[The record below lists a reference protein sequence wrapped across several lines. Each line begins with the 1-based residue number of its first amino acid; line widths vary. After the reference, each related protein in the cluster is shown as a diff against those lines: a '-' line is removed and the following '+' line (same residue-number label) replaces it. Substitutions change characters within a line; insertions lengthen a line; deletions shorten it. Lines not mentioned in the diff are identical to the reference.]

1 MNTRA
6 RNRTLALVLAASS
19 CAGITTMSGVALAQA
34 GGTGSSTPVKYEGKG
49 ERRDRL
55 DAMQGKPFDSA
66 LWASFTAWNGT
77 PISADAT
84 KGKVVMFLS
93 WASWYTTSQ
102 AQLKTAQELADK
114 HKGEL
119 IVVGMHGSQG
129 WDRVKDICASR
140 GATFATGL
148 DKDGT
153 IRKALDIDQDPDFYF
168 IDRAGNLRYADI
180 ATSSVEG
187 VVDALLA
194 ETVEQA
200 KAAKPPSSKDGEGA
214 GSGGGAGGGGSSKP
228 ADGAANGMG
237 VLGGTVTAAGVTF
250 ALPDKAEYDKVKWPA
265 ANKARMS
272 AQDVQGKKLPAA
284 LGKEQWLTDKP
295 DLAGKIV
302 VIDFW
307 ATWCGPCR
315 AAMPELDKLFK
326 QYKSDVVIMGISDED
341 SGKLKKFFE
350 KNKHDY
356 PQATD
361 PSSTVYNS
369 LKIQGIPHVAVISTD
384 GVVRFQGN
392 PHPQADLR
400 KLQTAL
406 ASMVKTDPGVLAR
419 RAAEAAA
426 GAGADQK

>member
-6 RNRTLALVLAASS
+6 SNWSVALVVAA
-19 CAGITTMSGVALAQA
+19 AGMAMTASVALGQPS
-34 GGTGSSTPVKYEGKG
+34 GGAANALPVKYEGKG
-49 ERRDRL
+49 ERRERL
-55 DAMQGKPFDSA
+55 DAMQGKPFDTS
-66 LWASFTAWNGT
+66 LWASFSAWNGSPVT
-77 PISADAT
+77 AEAT
-84 KGKVVMFLS
+84 KGKVVMILS
-93 WASWYTTSQ
+93 WATWYTTSQ

-119 IVVGMHGSQG
+119 VVVGMHGSNG
-129 WDRVKDICASR
+129 WDRVKDILTAR
-140 GATFATGL
+140 GATFPTGL
-148 DKDGT
+148 DKDGS

-187 VVDALLA
+187 VVDALVA

-200 KAAKPPSSKDGEGA
+200 KAAKPPSSTDGEGA
-214 GSGGGAGGGGSSKP
+214 SGGGGGAGSGKP

-237 VLGGTVTAAGVTF
+237 VLGGTVTAGGVKF
-250 ALPDKAEYDKVKWPA
+250 DLPDKASYDKVKWPA

-272 AQDVQGKKLPAA
+272 AQDVQGKKLLAA

-315 AAMPELDKLFK
+315 AAMPELDKLYNQHK
-326 QYKSDVVIMGISDED
+326 ADVVIMGISDED

-350 KNKHDY
+350 KSKHDY

-361 PSSTVYNS
+361 PSSTIYNA
-369 LKIQGIPHVAVISTD
+369 LKIQGIPHVVVISTD

-419 RAAEAAA
+419 RAAEAASPA
-426 GAGADQK
+426 KTE